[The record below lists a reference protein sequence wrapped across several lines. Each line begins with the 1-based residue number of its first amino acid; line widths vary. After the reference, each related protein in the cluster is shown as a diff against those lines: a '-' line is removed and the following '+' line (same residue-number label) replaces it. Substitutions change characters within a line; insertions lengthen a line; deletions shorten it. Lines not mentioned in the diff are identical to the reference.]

1 MIELACPKNISA
13 IWRFGS
19 ILGLCLVTQI
29 VTGIFLAIYFV
40 ADISIAF
47 DSAIY
52 ISRDVNNGWLVRSI
66 HANGASIFFICI
78 YIHTGRGLYYGSFR
92 LKEVWIVGVTLFLLT
107 ILAAFLG
114 YVLPWG
120 QMSYWAAT
128 VITNLLSAVP
138 YLGEQV
144 VTWIWG
150 GYSVRNPTL
159 TRFYAI
165 HYLLPFV
172 IAALSIVHL
181 IFLHETGSRN
191 PLGLDS
197 KNDVI
202 KFTAYFSIKDLVG
215 FLILWAGLGFIVLF
229 MPMLLTDPE
238 NFIPANPLVTPVHI
252 QPEWYFLPMYAILR
266 SIPNKLGG
274 VAALIFSI
282 VILYLIPVFGKLYRT
297 NRRINP
303 LKKVLFW
310 YLLRDFALL
319 IWLGRK
325 PVEVPYEIIG
335 LVFTVI
341 YFLFFVILIG
351 LTYRSDDL
359 LNVINKTSN
368 ENVLKLLNTIEYHMS
383 HALFLL
389 AFIPLYRAYWVRG
402 GSYSIRSIGAFVI
415 LLVFT
420 AFYVFSIVVS
430 RDHNSPLKRFSILIT
445 ILFIGILMLFR
456 ALFPIFIAFILNNKH
471 VLIRCTPN
479 IMGILL
485 PFLIVF
491 RAAIVFGA
499 VRSYKSKDYHLRH
512 VSYLLR
518 VVALHLSY
526 WIRNYRYTVI
536 SLLRCVIIVLLALI
550 YITILTEEYNPNSKS
565 QKLGISITII
575 IVLAIIIFSLRIPYL
590 LRAVL
595 RV

>member
-229 MPMLLTDPE
+229 MPILLTDPE

-252 QPEWYFLPMYAILR
+252 QPEWYFLPIYAILR

-303 LKKVLFW
+303 LKKLLFW

-319 IWLGRK
+319 IWLGSK

-335 LVFTVI
+335 LIFTVI
-341 YFLFFVILIG
+341 YFLFFVILIS
-351 LTYRSDDL
+351 LTYRSEDL
-359 LNVINKTSN
+359 LNTLNKLSN
-368 ENVLKLLNTIEYHMS
+368 ENVLKLAKSIEYHTF

-402 GSYSIRSIGAFVI
+402 GNYSIRSVIAFAV
-415 LLVFT
+415 LMVFT
-420 AFYVFSIVVS
+420 VLYVFAIITL
-430 RDHNSPLKRFSILIT
+430 RDHSTPLKRFSIAIT
-445 ILFIGILMLFR
+445 ILFIGVLVLFR
-456 ALFPIFIAFILNNKH
+456 VFFPIFIAFILNNKH
-471 VLIRCTPN
+471 LLIRCTPS
-479 IMGILL
+479 ITGILI
-485 PFLIVF
+485 PFLIAF
-491 RAAIVFGA
+491 RRAVVLGAI
-499 VRSYKSKDYHLRH
+499 RSYKSKDYHLTH
-512 VSYLLR
+512 IVYLLR
-518 VVALHLSY
+518 VIALHISY

-536 SLLRCVIIVLLALI
+536 SLLRCVVIVLLALT
-550 YITILTEEYNPNSKS
+550 YITVLTEEYNPNNKS
-565 QKLGISITII
+565 QKFGIPITII
-575 IVLAIIIFSLRIPYL
+575 VTLCIVIFSLRIPYL

-595 RV
+595 LI

>member
-1 MIELACPKNISA
+1 MVWFFSFRLLTYIHTRHRKRNALLKIVNSVIELACPKNISA

-165 HYLLPFV
+165 HYLLPFI

-215 FLILWAGLGFIVLF
+215 FLILWGGLGFIVLF
-229 MPMLLTDPE
+229 MPILLTDPE

-266 SIPNKLGG
+266 SIPNKLG
-274 VAALIFSI
+274 
-282 VILYLIPVFGKLYRT
+282 
-297 NRRINP
+297 
-303 LKKVLFW
+303 
-310 YLLRDFALL
+310 
-319 IWLGRK
+319 
-325 PVEVPYEIIG
+325 E
-335 LVFTVI
+335 
-341 YFLFFVILIG
+341 
-351 LTYRSDDL
+351 
-359 LNVINKTSN
+359 
-368 ENVLKLLNTIEYHMS
+368 
-383 HALFLL
+383 
-389 AFIPLYRAYWVRG
+389 
-402 GSYSIRSIGAFVI
+402 
-415 LLVFT
+415 
-420 AFYVFSIVVS
+420 
-430 RDHNSPLKRFSILIT
+430 
-445 ILFIGILMLFR
+445 
-456 ALFPIFIAFILNNKH
+456 
-471 VLIRCTPN
+471 
-479 IMGILL
+479 
-485 PFLIVF
+485 
-491 RAAIVFGA
+491 
-499 VRSYKSKDYHLRH
+499 
-512 VSYLLR
+512 
-518 VVALHLSY
+518 
-526 WIRNYRYTVI
+526 
-536 SLLRCVIIVLLALI
+536 
-550 YITILTEEYNPNSKS
+550 
-565 QKLGISITII
+565 
-575 IVLAIIIFSLRIPYL
+575 
-590 LRAVL
+590 
-595 RV
+595 